1 MILNEK
7 KMGKTIVIV
16 DDDQDDIDIL
26 TEAIVGVDKTAACFA
41 YIDCEEAMDN
51 LINKLI
57 LLPTHIFLDINMPKL
72 TGDKCLERIKEDS
85 AFNDSLIIILSTGML
100 FEDSEKFKKLG
111 ADFTFAKPVSM
122 LEYQRILE
130 QIFRA
135 SANY

>member
-1 MILNEK
+1 MAK
-7 KMGKTIVIV
+7 AIVIV

-26 TEAIVGVDKTAACFA
+26 KEAIVKFDDSAVCFE
-41 YIDCEEAMDN
+41 YIDCEVAIDN
-51 LINKLI
+51 LFNKLV

-85 AFNDSLIIILSTGML
+85 AFNDSLIIMLSTGML
-100 FEDSEKFKKLG
+100 FEDSERFKKLG